1 MGEGYLG
8 RLGAFVNLSR
18 CDTNYAWRDEEIP
31 NTGNAGAR
39 DKFKILR

>member
-8 RLGAFVNLSR
+8 RLGAFVTFRRS
-18 CDTNYAWRDEEIP
+18 DTNYACRDEEIP

-39 DKFKILR
+39 DKFKVLR